1 MARRTLEVHIKSAI
15 ALPHPA
21 AMLEI
26 ASEEAREDPMC
37 RWIAYRGETIPL
49 EQYVTAPAHSLV
61 VQSQRALEST
71 AATNGDGFGMGWYG
85 EHPEPGL
92 YREVRPAWSDENLRY
107 LCRHIQSHLYF
118 AHVRAATG
126 TPITRPNCHPFAC
139 GRWLFMHNGIIG
151 NWARLRR
158 RAEALIPDEF
168 YGSRIGT
175 TDSEAVFLAIL
186 GAGGDKDPVGA
197 TARVLTSLTEM
208 VSSKGYH
215 EPLRFTAALANGHDL
230 YAFRY
235 AANDQANSLY
245 YRESGDNVVIVSE
258 PLDAD
263 RVRWKQVPPGRV
275 IVAREGERVAIEPFL
290 AEQRVAAE

>member
-1 MARRTLEVHIKSAI
+1 
-15 ALPHPA
+15 
-21 AMLEI
+21 
-26 ASEEAREDPMC
+26 
-37 RWIAYRGETIPL
+37 IAYRGETIPL
-49 EQYVTAPAHSLV
+49 EQYVTAPAHSLAG
-61 VQSQRALEST
+61 QSQRALEST
-71 AATNGDGFGMGWYG
+71 AAANGDGFGMGWYG

-92 YREVRPAWSDENLRY
+92 YREVGPAWSDENLRY

-126 TPITRPNCHPFAC
+126 APVTRPSCHAFGC

-186 GAGGDKDPVGA
+186 GAGGDKDPLGA

-215 EPLRFTAALANGHDL
+215 EPLRFTAAPAHRTDA
-230 YAFRY
+230 YSFRY
-235 AANDQANSLY
+235 PAKHQANSLY

-258 PLDAD
+258 PLDTNRAH
-263 RVRWKQVPPGRV
+263 WKEVPPGHA
-275 IVAREGERVAIEPFL
+275 IVAREGDRLTLEPFL

>member
-1 MARRTLEVHIKSAI
+1 M
-15 ALPHPA
+15 
-21 AMLEI
+21 
-26 ASEEAREDPMC
+26 
-37 RWIAYRGETIPL
+37 
-49 EQYVTAPAHSLV
+49 TAPAHSLV

-85 EHPEPGL
+85 EHAEPGL

-107 LCRHIQSHLYF
+107 LCRHIRSHLYF

-151 NWARLRR
+151 QWARMRR
-158 RAEALIPDEF
+158 KVEAMIPDEF

-186 GAGGDKDPVGA
+186 GAGGDKDPLGA
-197 TARVLTSLTEM
+197 TARVLATLTDM
-208 VSSKGYH
+208 VSTKDYR
-215 EPLRFTAALANGHDL
+215 EPLRFTSALTNGRDL

-235 AANDQANSLY
+235 SANDNANSLY
-245 YRESGDNVVIVSE
+245 YRESAGNIVIVSE
-258 PLDAD
+258 PLDTD
-263 RVRWKQVPPGRV
+263 RAHWKPVPRGHA
-275 IVAREGERVAIEPFL
+275 IVARADKPVVLEPFL
-290 AEQRVAAE
+290 AEARVAAE